1 MLVKNRQRAYN
12 VNHTKHER
20 KGEGNETK
28 RTKEN
33 NFH

>member
-1 MLVKNRQRAYN
+1 MLVKNRQRVYN
-12 VNHTKHER
+12 VNYTKHER